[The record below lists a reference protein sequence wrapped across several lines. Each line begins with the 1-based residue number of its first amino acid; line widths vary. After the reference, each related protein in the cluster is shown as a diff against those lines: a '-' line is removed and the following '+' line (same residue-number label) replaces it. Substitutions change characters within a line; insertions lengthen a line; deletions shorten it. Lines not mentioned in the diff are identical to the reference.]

1 MDTTDMLNIADVLV
15 WNTGIFHIAIDAV
28 VMSAIVF
35 VHELGHYSV
44 GRLLGAKIETFSIGL
59 GRELAHR
66 TDARGTRWR
75 VAIFPI
81 GGYVRFAA
89 RPDPAQDA
97 DDPLRADLA
106 GSGFLPEFPVWKRAA
121 VIAAGPMA
129 NFILAI
135 LIFSVNLQATG
146 RPSKAPVIAATVAGG
161 PAELAGLRAGD
172 RVIAIDG
179 IAVADWAAMRAMIAS
194 GTGRPLRIEVRAE
207 SDAAA
212 PSRIVEAMSKAG
224 VNGAGTRGIGIVP
237 LPGLEGVTWRAVGMG
252 EAAAHGVEMTWSV
265 VQSAGGFVRDIF
277 AWRVDMRE
285 MQGPPGVAHALG
297 DVARHQPMQLFA
309 LVAVLS
315 ASIGIFNL
323 LPVPVLDG
331 GFLLFYLIEAVMRR
345 PVPPQVQ
352 AHAFRAGFAIIAS
365 LMLVAL
371 VNDIYNIIR
380 GFGLV

>member
-1 MDTTDMLNIADVLV
+1 MGATDMLNIADVLV
-15 WNTGIFHIAIDAV
+15 WNTGIFHIAIYAL

-59 GRELAHR
+59 GRELGHR
-66 TDARGTRWR
+66 MDARGTRWR
-75 VAIFPI
+75 AAIFPI

-89 RPDPAQDA
+89 RPDPAQDNG
-97 DDPLRADLA
+97 DPMRADLA
-106 GSGFLPEFPVWKRAA
+106 GAGFLPEFPVWKRAA
-121 VIAAGPMA
+121 VIAAGPAA

-135 LIFSVNLQATG
+135 LIFAVNFHAVG
-146 RPSKAPVIAATVAGG
+146 RPSKVPVISAIVAGG
-161 PAELAGLRAGD
+161 PAGQAGVRPGD

-179 IAVADWAAMRAMIAS
+179 VAVADWAGMRVLLAAGDGRAMQ
-194 GTGRPLRIEVRAE
+194 IEVRAE
-207 SDAAA
+207 ADAAA
-212 PSRIVEAMSKAG
+212 PSRKLELTSRLG
-224 VNGAGTRGIGIVP
+224 VNGPGTRGIGVVP
-237 LPGLEGVTWRAVGMG
+237 LPGQEGVTWHAVGLG
-252 EAAAHGVEMTWSV
+252 EAAAFGVEMTWTV
-265 VQSAGGFVRDIF
+265 VQSVGGFVRDIF
-277 AWRVDMRE
+277 TLQVDMRQ

-297 DVARHQPMQLFA
+297 DVARHQPLQIFA

-345 PVPPQVQ
+345 PVPQRVQ
-352 AHAFRAGFAIIAS
+352 AHAFKAGFAVIAS
-365 LMLVAL
+365 LMMVAL